1 MEKNEATAVRG
12 RMNSER
18 GGQIGERR
26 GRHGRPQTVNKA
38 TAKEKKKATQR
49 SDESTT
55 EEVMISGLLPRPP
68 GTNPHA
74 VAGSRSA

>member
-1 MEKNEATAVRG
+1 
-12 RMNSER
+12 MNSER

-55 EEVMISGLLPRPP
+55 EEVMISGPAPRGQIHTLWPE
-68 GTNPHA
+68 
-74 VAGSRSA
+74 AGLREETTAHGSCCLH